1 MQLHRHSDKIFY
13 FDRTYSPSSAGTS
26 GNHGKLRLLPIPRAL
41 PIEEFLD
48 EISDQNCVLKRGD
61 YSIHLAD
68 SPKRCSEAVALI
80 KRMYSWRGYHTE
92 RTAVSL
98 HSQITL
104 EAFSGQNLVGTL
116 TLGLDSEEGLLA
128 DELYREEINALRGRN
143 RKVCELSKLAI
154 DPKYSSKELL
164 ASLFNLAYI
173 CGRILHMATDF
184 IIEIN
189 PRHAGYYKRMLGF
202 GQISEMRTC
211 QRVNAPA
218 VLLHLELDYVDAQ
231 VSRLAGLC
239 ASGERSLYSH
249 FLTKHEERKVAS
261 RACRRLSR
269 VAERQHYSRS
279 NAIKFSRTERLTE
292 AAF

>member
-1 MQLHRHSDKIFY
+1 MQLHSHKVFH

-26 GNHGKLRLLPIPRAL
+26 GNRGTLRLLPTPRTS
-41 PIEEFLD
+41 PIEELQD
-48 EISDQNCVLKRGD
+48 EIPDQKCILKHGD
-61 YSIHLAD
+61 YSICLTD
-68 SPKRCSEAVALI
+68 SSGRHREANALI

-92 RTAVSL
+92 SAAVSS
-98 HSQITL
+98 HNQTTL
-104 EAFSGQNLVGTL
+104 EAFSGQDLVGTL

-128 DELYREEINALRGRN
+128 DELYGQEINTFRDRN

-154 DPKYSSKELL
+154 DPLYGSKELL

-173 CGRILHMATDF
+173 CGRIIHRATDF

-211 QRVNAPA
+211 RRVNAPA

-231 VSRLAGLC
+231 VSRLAGLREPR
-239 ASGERSLYSH
+239 ERSLYPY
-249 FLTKHEERKVAS
+249 FLSQHEEK
-261 RACRRLSR
+261 R
-269 VAERQHYSRS
+269 VVNRIWHTL
-279 NAIKFSRTERLTE
+279 N
-292 AAF
+292 